1 MDTILDIL
9 KWPVLFLL
17 LALIDVPFLRV
28 GSHLLG
34 LRRYSFGATY
44 LLALIVSGSQ
54 IVCDV
59 IFSPLLSSLSGNLQL
74 AASLA
79 LSLAVSSWVV
89 GYFVTT
95 ENRESIGVARGFQL
109 MLLANLLLGVAL
121 LALAAILMRV
131 LGSFGVQ
138 F

>member
-1 MDTILDIL
+1 MDAIAEIL
-9 KWPVLFLL
+9 KWPALFLL
-17 LALIDVPFLRV
+17 SALIDVPFLRV

-44 LLALIVSGSQ
+44 LLALIVSGSLL
-54 IVCDV
+54 VSDL
-59 IFSPLLSSLSGNLQL
+59 IFSPLLSSLSGNMQL
-74 AASLA
+74 AVSFA
-79 LSLAVSSWVV
+79 LSLAVSSGVV

-95 ENRESIGVARGFQL
+95 DSRQSIGFAKGFKL
-109 MLLANLLLGVAL
+109 VLLANLLLGLAL
-121 LALAAILMRV
+121 LALATILTRI